1 MKWQSLS
8 VRSRMFSVL
17 AVLLVAST
25 VVSVST
31 QALSTLDTELE
42 QLKKEV
48 LPTHLSNLASQ
59 ISTEITP
66 LITASHLMTNDNF
79 VEDWVRK
86 GAADNQIS
94 FIEAKLKSVKDIAG
108 SDSTFYVLNG
118 PNGLEYF
125 GYEKNFFRTLL
136 PDYPYKEFYPNF
148 LATGH
153 DYELNLQYENQML
166 FINYRSNA
174 VDPNTNKPYSV
185 AGLGI
190 KADKLINMV
199 QKLKVGPQGRA
210 MLVTSNGVIQAKG
223 DSSFM
228 DRIEKSHISSLL
240 NNKSDLVIDDVMIN
254 EQVYYLGSL
263 WVPVLDRF
271 IMLVVPKQQIMAPIY
286 KQLQKAFLYSVVFI
300 LISLLILHFVIGS
313 LTRPIVAIGKD
324 VRYVSDNLDLNYQI
338 KSSDKAEIG
347 ALAGAVNS
355 LLRTLKDSLMA
366 VNDAVKTT
374 DGAIEGLNQQ
384 VDELSKASEAEK
396 QSIGQIASATQ
407 DITEQS
413 AQVKDLATRA
423 GELSDQSNAELQQA
437 NKEVQ
442 SSLVFLQAL
451 EVDMMQSKTSLT
463 ELNENI
469 EKIVSVL
476 NVISSISEQ
485 TNLLALNAAIEAAR
499 AGEHGRGFAV
509 VSDEVRMLSQ
519 RTSESTNEIQ
529 SIISQLR
536 AASTQVTSQMDVACE
551 KSIQTLG
558 SQQLVS
564 EKVMALDAFL
574 QQLFDMNEQVAE
586 RAGIQNASVA
596 DINQHLSMLAA
607 QSEQTVELF
616 HQSRAATNAIGEEMR
631 HLKDKVELFKVT

>member
-8 VRSRMFSVL
+8 IRSRMFSVL
-17 AVLLVAST
+17 AVLLVVST
-25 VVSVST
+25 AVSVCT

-42 QLKKEV
+42 QLKKEI

-79 VEDWVRK
+79 VEEWVRK
-86 GAADNQIS
+86 GAADNQVS
-94 FIEAKLKSVKDIAG
+94 FIETKLKSVKDIAG

-166 FINYRSNA
+166 FINYRSDA
-174 VDPNTNKPYSV
+174 IDPNTNKPYSV

-199 QKLKVGPQGRA
+199 QKLQVGQQGRA

-223 DSSFM
+223 DSPFM
-228 DRIEKSHISSLL
+228 EMIDKNHIANLL
-240 NNKSDLVIDDVMIN
+240 GNKSDVMLDDVTIN
-254 EQVYYLGSL
+254 GQVFYLGSL

-271 IMLVVPKQQIMAPIY
+271 ILLAVPKQQIMAPIY
-286 KQLQKAFLYSVVFI
+286 SQLQSAFLYSIGFI
-300 LISLLILHFVIGS
+300 VISLLVLHFVIGS

-324 VRYVSDNLDLNYQI
+324 VRYVSDNLDLNYQV

-347 ALAGAVNS
+347 ALADAVNS
-355 LLRTLKDSLMA
+355 LLLTLKGSLLT

-374 DGAIEGLNQQ
+374 DGAIAGLHQQ
-384 VDELSKASEAEK
+384 VDELSQASEAEK
-396 QSIGQIASATQ
+396 QSVDQIFNSTQ

-413 AQVKDLATRA
+413 AQVKDLATKA
-423 GELSDQSNAELQQA
+423 GELSDQSNTELQQA

-442 SSLVFLQAL
+442 SSLVFLEAL
-451 EVDMMQSKTSLT
+451 EVDMLQSKTSLG
-463 ELNENI
+463 ELNDNI

-476 NVISSISEQ
+476 DVISSISEQ

-529 SIISQLR
+529 SIITQLR
-536 AASTQVTSQMDVACE
+536 SASTQVTSQMDVACE
-551 KSIQTLG
+551 KSIQTLD
-558 SQQLVS
+558 SQKLVS
-564 EKVMALDAFL
+564 EKVNALDTFL

-586 RAGIQNASVA
+586 RAGIQNASVE

-607 QSEQTVELF
+607 QSEQTAELF
-616 HQSRAATNAIGEEMR
+616 NQSRAATNAIGEEMK
-631 HLKDKVELFKVT
+631 HLKEKVDLFKVT

>member
-8 VRSRMFSVL
+8 IRSRMFSVL
-17 AVLLVAST
+17 AVLLVVST

-79 VEDWVRK
+79 VEDWVSK
-86 GAADNQIS
+86 GAPDNQIA
-94 FIEAKLKSVKDIAG
+94 FIAAKLKSVKEIAG

-125 GYEKNFFRTLL
+125 GYEKDFFRTPLT
-136 PDYPYKEFYPNF
+136 DYPFKDFYPNF
-148 LATGH
+148 LATGQ
-153 DYELNLQYENQML
+153 DYELNLEYEYKML
-166 FINYRSNA
+166 FVNYRSDDL
-174 VDPNTNKPYSV
+174 DPNTNKPYSV

-199 QKLKVGPQGRA
+199 QKLKVGQQGRA
-210 MLVTSNGVIQAKG
+210 MLVTSDGVIQAKG
-223 DSSFM
+223 DSPFM
-228 DRIEKSHISSLL
+228 EMVNKSHISSLL
-240 NNKSDLVIDDVMIN
+240 NNKTDVVIDDITIN
-254 EQVYYLGSL
+254 GQVYYLGSL
-263 WVPVLDRF
+263 WVSVLDRF
-271 IMLVVPKQQIMAPIY
+271 IMLAVPKQQIMAPIY
-286 KQLQKAFLYSVVFI
+286 TQLQNAFLYSIVFI

-324 VRYVSDNLDLNYQI
+324 VRYVSDNLDLNYQV

-347 ALAGAVNS
+347 DLADAVNS
-355 LLRTLKDSLMA
+355 LLSTLKSSLLT

-374 DGAIEGLNQQ
+374 DGAIAGLHQQ
-384 VDELSKASEAEK
+384 VDELSQASEAEK
-396 QSIGQIASATQ
+396 QSVDQIFNSTQ

-413 AQVKDLATRA
+413 AQVKDLATKA

-442 SSLVFLQAL
+442 SSLLFLEAL
-451 EVDMMQSKTSLT
+451 EVDMLQSKTSLT
-463 ELNENI
+463 ELNDNI

-476 NVISSISEQ
+476 DVISSISEQ

-529 SIISQLR
+529 SIITQLR
-536 AASTQVTSQMDVACE
+536 SASTQVTSQMDVACE
-551 KSIQTLG
+551 KSIQTLD
-558 SQQLVS
+558 SQKLVS
-564 EKVMALDAFL
+564 EKVNTLDAFL

-586 RAGIQNASVA
+586 RAGIQNASVE

-607 QSEQTVELF
+607 QSEQTAELF
-616 HQSRAATNAIGEEMR
+616 NQSRAATNAIGEEMN
-631 HLKDKVELFKVT
+631 HLKEKVDLFKVT

>member
-355 LLRTLKDSLMA
+355 LLRTLKGSLMA

>member
-8 VRSRMFSVL
+8 IRSRMFSVL
-17 AVLLVAST
+17 AVLLVVST

-79 VEDWVRK
+79 VEDWVSK
-86 GAADNQIS
+86 GAPDNQIA
-94 FIEAKLKSVKDIAG
+94 FIAAKLKSVKEIAG

-125 GYEKNFFRTLL
+125 GYEKDFFRTPLT
-136 PDYPYKEFYPNF
+136 DYPFKDFYPNF
-148 LATGH
+148 LATGQ
-153 DYELNLQYENQML
+153 DYELNLEYEYKML
-166 FINYRSNA
+166 FVNYRSDDL
-174 VDPNTNKPYSV
+174 DPNTNKPYSV

-190 KADKLINMV
+190 KADKLITMV
-199 QKLKVGPQGRA
+199 QKLKVGQQGRA
-210 MLVTSNGVIQAKG
+210 MLVTSDGVIQAKG
-223 DSSFM
+223 DSPFM
-228 DRIEKSHISSLL
+228 EMVNKSHIASLL
-240 NNKSDLVIDDVMIN
+240 NNKTDVVIDDIAIN
-254 EQVYYLGSL
+254 GQVYYLGSL
-263 WVPVLDRF
+263 WVSVLDRF
-271 IMLVVPKQQIMAPIY
+271 IMLAVPKQQIMAPIY
-286 KQLQKAFLYSVVFI
+286 TQLQNAFLYSIVFI

-324 VRYVSDNLDLNYQI
+324 VRYVSDNLDLNYQV

-347 ALAGAVNS
+347 DLADAVNS
-355 LLRTLKDSLMA
+355 LLSTLKSSLLT

-374 DGAIEGLNQQ
+374 DGAIAGLHQQ
-384 VDELSKASEAEK
+384 VDELSQASEAEK
-396 QSIGQIASATQ
+396 QSVDQIFNSTQ

-413 AQVKDLATRA
+413 AQVKDLATKA

-442 SSLVFLQAL
+442 SSLLFLEAL
-451 EVDMMQSKTSLT
+451 EVDMLQSKTSLT
-463 ELNENI
+463 ELNDNI

-476 NVISSISEQ
+476 DVISSISEQ

-529 SIISQLR
+529 SIITQLR
-536 AASTQVTSQMDVACE
+536 SASTQVTSQMDVACE
-551 KSIQTLG
+551 KSIQTLD
-558 SQQLVS
+558 SQKLVS
-564 EKVMALDAFL
+564 EKVNTLDAFL

-586 RAGIQNASVA
+586 RAGIQNASVE

-607 QSEQTVELF
+607 QSEQTAELF
-616 HQSRAATNAIGEEMR
+616 NQSRAATNAIGEEMN
-631 HLKDKVELFKVT
+631 HLKEKVDLFKVT

>member
-240 NNKSDLVIDDVMIN
+240 NNKIDLVIDDVMIN

-355 LLRTLKDSLMA
+355 LLRTLKGSLMA

>member
-125 GYEKNFFRTLL
+125 GYEKIFFRTLL

-240 NNKSDLVIDDVMIN
+240 NNKIDLVIDDVMIN

>member
-1 MKWQSLS
+1 
-8 VRSRMFSVL
+8 
-17 AVLLVAST
+17 
-25 VVSVST
+25 
-31 QALSTLDTELE
+31 
-42 QLKKEV
+42 
-48 LPTHLSNLASQ
+48 
-59 ISTEITP
+59 
-66 LITASHLMTNDNF
+66 
-79 VEDWVRK
+79 
-86 GAADNQIS
+86 
-94 FIEAKLKSVKDIAG
+94 
-108 SDSTFYVLNG
+108 
-118 PNGLEYF
+118 
-125 GYEKNFFRTLL
+125 
-136 PDYPYKEFYPNF
+136 
-148 LATGH
+148 
-153 DYELNLQYENQML
+153 
-166 FINYRSNA
+166 
-174 VDPNTNKPYSV
+174 
-185 AGLGI
+185 
-190 KADKLINMV
+190 
-199 QKLKVGPQGRA
+199 
-210 MLVTSNGVIQAKG
+210 
-223 DSSFM
+223 
-228 DRIEKSHISSLL
+228 ISSLL
-240 NNKSDLVIDDVMIN
+240 NNKTDVVIDDITIN
-254 EQVYYLGSL
+254 GQVYYLGSL
-263 WVPVLDRF
+263 WVSVLDRF
-271 IMLVVPKQQIMAPIY
+271 IMLAVPKQQIMAPIY
-286 KQLQKAFLYSVVFI
+286 TQLQNAFLYSIVFI

-324 VRYVSDNLDLNYQI
+324 VRYVSDNLDLNYQV

-347 ALAGAVNS
+347 DLADAVNS
-355 LLRTLKDSLMA
+355 LLSTLKSSLLT

-374 DGAIEGLNQQ
+374 DGAIAGLHQQ
-384 VDELSKASEAEK
+384 VDELSQASEAEK
-396 QSIGQIASATQ
+396 QSVEQIFISTQ

-423 GELSDQSNAELQQA
+423 GEMSDLSNAELQQA

-442 SSLVFLQAL
+442 SSLVFLEAL

-463 ELNENI
+463 ELNGNI

-558 SQQLVS
+558 SQKLVS
-564 EKVMALDAFL
+564 EKVIALDAFL

-586 RAGIQNASVA
+586 RAGIQNASVE

-616 HQSRAATNAIGEEMR
+616 HQSRAATNAIGDEMR

>member
-8 VRSRMFSVL
+8 IRSRMFSVL
-17 AVLLVAST
+17 AVLLVVST

-79 VEDWVRK
+79 VEDWVSK
-86 GAADNQIS
+86 GAPDNQIA
-94 FIEAKLKSVKDIAG
+94 FIEAKLKSVKEIAG

-125 GYEKNFFRTLL
+125 GYEKDFFRTPLS
-136 PDYPYKEFYPNF
+136 DYPYKEFYPNF

-153 DYELNLQYENQML
+153 DYELNLQYENSML
-166 FINYRSNA
+166 FINYRSDSM
-174 VDPNTNKPYSV
+174 DPNTNKPFSV

-190 KADKLINMV
+190 NADKLINMV
-199 QKLKVGPQGRA
+199 QKLQVGQQGRA
-210 MLVTSNGVIQAKG
+210 MLVTSDGVIQAKG
-223 DSSFM
+223 DSPFM
-228 DRIEKSHISSLL
+228 ELIDKNHIVNLL
-240 NNKSDLVIDDVMIN
+240 GNKSEVVLDDVTIN
-254 EQVYYLGSL
+254 GQVFYLGSL

-271 IMLVVPKQQIMAPIY
+271 IMLAVPKQQIMAPIY
-286 KQLQKAFLYSVVFI
+286 SQLQNAFLYSIVFI

-347 ALAGAVNS
+347 GLADAVNS
-355 LLRTLKDSLMA
+355 LLSTLKSSLLT

-374 DGAIEGLNQQ
+374 DGAIAGLHQQ
-384 VDELSKASEAEK
+384 VDELSQASEAEK
-396 QSIGQIASATQ
+396 QSVDQIFNSTQ

-413 AQVKDLATRA
+413 AQVKDLATKA

-442 SSLVFLQAL
+442 SSLIFLEAL
-451 EVDMMQSKTSLT
+451 EVDMLQSKSSLT

-476 NVISSISEQ
+476 DVISSISEQ

-529 SIISQLR
+529 SIITQLR
-536 AASTQVTSQMDVACE
+536 SASTQVTSQMDVACE
-551 KSIQTLG
+551 KSIQTLD
-558 SQQLVS
+558 SQKLVS
-564 EKVMALDAFL
+564 EKVNTLDAFL

-586 RAGIQNASVA
+586 RAGIQNASVE

-607 QSEQTVELF
+607 QSEQTAELF
-616 HQSRAATNAIGEEMR
+616 NQSRAATNAIGEEMR

>member
-59 ISTEITP
+59 ISNEITP

-153 DYELNLQYENQML
+153 DYELNLQYENQIL

-174 VDPNTNKPYSV
+174 VDLNTNKPYSV

-355 LLRTLKDSLMA
+355 LLRTLKGSLMA

-451 EVDMMQSKTSLT
+451 EVDMTQSKTSLT

-558 SQQLVS
+558 SQKLVS

-574 QQLFDMNEQVAE
+574 QQLFEMNEQVAE

>member
-8 VRSRMFSVL
+8 IRSRMFSVL
-17 AVLLVAST
+17 AVLLVVST

-79 VEDWVRK
+79 VEDWVSK
-86 GAADNQIS
+86 GAPDNQIA
-94 FIEAKLKSVKDIAG
+94 FIAAKLKSVKEIAG

-125 GYEKNFFRTLL
+125 GYEKDFFRTPLT
-136 PDYPYKEFYPNF
+136 DYPFKDFYPNF
-148 LATGH
+148 LATGQ
-153 DYELNLQYENQML
+153 DYELNLEYEYKML
-166 FINYRSNA
+166 FVNYRSDDL
-174 VDPNTNKPYSV
+174 DPNTNKPYSV

-199 QKLKVGPQGRA
+199 QKLKVGQQGRA
-210 MLVTSNGVIQAKG
+210 MLVTSDGVIQAKG
-223 DSSFM
+223 DSPFM
-228 DRIEKSHISSLL
+228 EMVNKSHISSLL
-240 NNKSDLVIDDVMIN
+240 NNKTDVVIDDITIN
-254 EQVYYLGSL
+254 GQVYYLGSL
-263 WVPVLDRF
+263 WVSVLDRY
-271 IMLVVPKQQIMAPIY
+271 IMLAVPKQQIMAPIY
-286 KQLQKAFLYSVVFI
+286 TQLQNAFLYSIVFI

-324 VRYVSDNLDLNYQI
+324 VRYVSDSLDLSYQI
-338 KSSDKAEIG
+338 KSTDKAEIG
-347 ALAGAVNS
+347 DLAETINS
-355 LLRTLKDSLMA
+355 LLQTLKGSMTT

-374 DGAIEGLNQQ
+374 DGAIEGLHQQ
-384 VDELSKASEAEK
+384 VDELSQASEAEK
-396 QSIGQIASATQ
+396 QSVDQIFNSTQ

-413 AQVKDLATRA
+413 AQVKDLATKA

-442 SSLVFLQAL
+442 SSLLFLEAL
-451 EVDMMQSKTSLT
+451 EVDMLQSKTSLT
-463 ELNENI
+463 ELNDNI

-476 NVISSISEQ
+476 DVISSISEQ

-529 SIISQLR
+529 SIITQLR
-536 AASTQVTSQMDVACE
+536 SASTQVTSQMDVACE
-551 KSIQTLG
+551 KSIQTLD
-558 SQQLVS
+558 SQKLVS
-564 EKVMALDAFL
+564 EKVNTLDAFL

-586 RAGIQNASVA
+586 RAGIQNASVE

-607 QSEQTVELF
+607 QSEQTAELF
-616 HQSRAATNAIGEEMR
+616 NQSRAATNAIGEEMR

>member
-8 VRSRMFSVL
+8 IRSRMFSVL
-17 AVLLVAST
+17 ALLLVVST
-25 VVSVST
+25 AVSVCT

-79 VEDWVRK
+79 VEEWVRK
-86 GAADNQIS
+86 GAADNQLS

-108 SDSTFYVLNG
+108 SDSVFYVLNG
-118 PNGLEYF
+118 QNGLEYF
-125 GYEKNFFRTLL
+125 GYEKNFFRTPLS
-136 PDYPYKEFYPNF
+136 DYPYKEFYPNF
-148 LATGH
+148 LATGQ
-153 DYELNLQYENQML
+153 DYELNLEYEYKML
-166 FINYRSNA
+166 FINYRSDDL
-174 VDPNTNKPYSV
+174 DPNTNKPYSV

-199 QKLKVGPQGRA
+199 QKLQVGQQGRA
-210 MLVTSNGVIQAKG
+210 MLVTSDGVIQAKG

-228 DRIEKSHISSLL
+228 DMVDKSHISSFL
-240 NNKSDLVIDDVMIN
+240 NNKNDVVIDDVTIN
-254 EQVYYLGSL
+254 GQVFYLGSL

-271 IMLVVPKQQIMAPIY
+271 IMLAVPKQQIMAPIY
-286 KQLQKAFLYSVVFI
+286 SQLQSAFLYSIGFI
-300 LISLLILHFVIGS
+300 AISLLVLHFVIGS

-324 VRYVSDNLDLNYQI
+324 VRYVSDNLDLNYQV

-347 ALAGAVNS
+347 ALADAVNS
-355 LLRTLKDSLMA
+355 LLLTLKGSLLT

-374 DGAIEGLNQQ
+374 DGAIAGLHQQ
-384 VDELSKASEAEK
+384 VDELSQASEAEK
-396 QSIGQIASATQ
+396 QSVEQIFNSTQ

-413 AQVKDLATRA
+413 GQVKDLATKA
-423 GELSDQSNAELQQA
+423 GELSDQSNVELQQA

-442 SSLVFLQAL
+442 SSLTFLEAL
-451 EVDMMQSKTSLT
+451 EVDMLQSKTSLT
-463 ELNENI
+463 ELNDNI

-476 NVISSISEQ
+476 DVISSISEQ

-509 VSDEVRMLSQ
+509 VSDEVRILSQ

-529 SIISQLR
+529 NIITQLR
-536 AASTQVTSQMDVACE
+536 KASTQVTSQMDVACE
-551 KSIQTLG
+551 KSIQTLD
-558 SQQLVS
+558 SQKLVS
-564 EKVMALDAFL
+564 EKVNALDAFL

-586 RAGIQNASVA
+586 RASIQNASVE

-607 QSEQTVELF
+607 QSEQTAELF
-616 HQSRAATNAIGEEMR
+616 NQSRAATNAIGDEMS
-631 HLKDKVELFKVT
+631 HLKEKVELFKVT

>member
-42 QLKKEV
+42 QLKEEI

-166 FINYRSNA
+166 FINYRSNT

-199 QKLKVGPQGRA
+199 QKLKVGQQGRA

-355 LLRTLKDSLMA
+355 LLRTLKGSLMA

-558 SQQLVS
+558 SQKLVS

-574 QQLFDMNEQVAE
+574 QQLFEMNEQVAE

>member
-8 VRSRMFSVL
+8 IRSRMFSVL
-17 AVLLVAST
+17 AVLLVVST

-42 QLKKEV
+42 QLKKDV
-48 LPTHLSNLASQ
+48 LPTYLANLASQ

-86 GAADNQIS
+86 GASDNQIA
-94 FIEAKLKSVKDIAG
+94 FIEAKLKSVKEIAG

-125 GYEKNFFRTLL
+125 GYEKDFFRTPLT
-136 PDYPYKEFYPNF
+136 DYPFKEFYPNF
-148 LATGH
+148 LATGQ
-153 DYELNLQYENQML
+153 DYELNLEYEYKML
-166 FINYRSNA
+166 FINYRSDDL
-174 VDPNTNKPYSV
+174 DPNTNKPYSV

-199 QKLKVGPQGRA
+199 QKLKVGQQGRA
-210 MLVTSNGVIQAKG
+210 MLVTSDGEVQAKG
-223 DSSFM
+223 DSPFM
-228 DRIEKSHISSLL
+228 EVVDKSHLSSLL
-240 NNKSDLVIDDVMIN
+240 NNKKDVVLDDVTIN
-254 EQVYYLGSL
+254 GQVYYLGSL
-263 WVPVLDRF
+263 WVPLLDRF
-271 IMLVVPKQQIMAPIY
+271 VMLSVPKQQIMAPIY
-286 KQLQKAFLYSVVFI
+286 KQLQNAFLYSIVFI
-300 LISLLILHFVIGS
+300 LISLFILHFVIGS

-324 VRYVSDNLDLNYQI
+324 VRYVSDSLDLNYQV

-347 ALAGAVNS
+347 GLADAVNS
-355 LLRTLKDSLMA
+355 LLSTLKSSLLT

-374 DGAIEGLNQQ
+374 DGAIAGLHQQ

-396 QSIGQIASATQ
+396 QSVDQIFNSTQ

-413 AQVKDLATRA
+413 AQVKDLATKA
-423 GELSDQSNAELQQA
+423 GELSDQSNVELQQA

-442 SSLVFLQAL
+442 SSLVFLEAL
-451 EVDMMQSKTSLT
+451 EVDMLQSKTSLG
-463 ELNENI
+463 ELNDNI

-476 NVISSISEQ
+476 DVISSISEQ

-529 SIISQLR
+529 SIITQLR
-536 AASTQVTSQMDVACE
+536 SASTQVTSQMDVACE
-551 KSIQTLG
+551 KSVQTLD
-558 SQQLVS
+558 SQKLVS
-564 EKVMALDAFL
+564 EKVNALDDFL

-586 RAGIQNASVA
+586 RAGIQNASVE

-607 QSEQTVELF
+607 QSEQTTELF
-616 HQSRAATNAIGEEMR
+616 HQSRAATNAIGDEMH
-631 HLKDKVELFKVT
+631 HLKEKVDLFKVT

>member
-8 VRSRMFSVL
+8 IRSRMFSVL
-17 AVLLVAST
+17 AVLLVVST

-79 VEDWVRK
+79 VEDWVRN
-86 GAADNQIS
+86 GAADNQLS
-94 FIEAKLKSVKDIAG
+94 FIENKLKSVKEIAG

-118 PNGLEYF
+118 ENGLEYF
-125 GYEKNFFRTLL
+125 GYEKAFFKTLL
-136 PDYPYKEFYPNF
+136 KDYPYKEFYPNF

-153 DYELNLQYENQML
+153 DYELNLQYEHQML
-166 FINYRSNA
+166 FINYRSDA
-174 VDPNTNKPYSV
+174 VDPNTNKPFSV

-190 KADKLINMV
+190 KADKLINMIK
-199 QKLKVGPQGRA
+199 KLNVGQQGRA
-210 MLVTSNGVIQAKG
+210 MLVTSDGVIQAKG

-228 DRIEKSHISSLL
+228 EIVDKSHISSLL
-240 NNKSDLVIDDVMIN
+240 NNKTDVVIDDITIN
-254 EQVYYLGSL
+254 GQVYYLGSL

-271 IMLVVPKQQIMAPIY
+271 IMLAVPKQQIMTPIY
-286 KQLQKAFLYSVVFI
+286 TQLQNAFLYSIVFI

-347 ALAGAVNS
+347 ALADAINS
-355 LLRTLKDSLMA
+355 LLLTLKGSLIT

-374 DGAIEGLNQQ
+374 DSAIEGLNQQ
-384 VDELSKASEAEK
+384 VDELSQASEAEK
-396 QSIGQIASATQ
+396 QSVEQIFISTQ

-423 GELSDQSNAELQQA
+423 GEMSDLSNAELQQA

-442 SSLVFLQAL
+442 SSLVFLEAL

-463 ELNENI
+463 ELNGNI

-558 SQQLVS
+558 SQKLVS
-564 EKVMALDAFL
+564 EKVIALDAFL

-586 RAGIQNASVA
+586 RAGIQNASVE

-616 HQSRAATNAIGEEMR
+616 HQSRAATNAIGDEMR

>member
-42 QLKKEV
+42 QLKEEI

-166 FINYRSNA
+166 FINYRSNT

-355 LLRTLKDSLMA
+355 LLRTLKGSLMA

-558 SQQLVS
+558 SQKLVS

-574 QQLFDMNEQVAE
+574 QQLFEMNEQVAE

>member
-1 MKWQSLS
+1 M
-8 VRSRMFSVL
+8 
-17 AVLLVAST
+17 
-25 VVSVST
+25 
-31 QALSTLDTELE
+31 
-42 QLKKEV
+42 
-48 LPTHLSNLASQ
+48 
-59 ISTEITP
+59 
-66 LITASHLMTNDNF
+66 
-79 VEDWVRK
+79 
-86 GAADNQIS
+86 
-94 FIEAKLKSVKDIAG
+94 
-108 SDSTFYVLNG
+108 
-118 PNGLEYF
+118 
-125 GYEKNFFRTLL
+125 
-136 PDYPYKEFYPNF
+136 
-148 LATGH
+148 ATGH

-166 FINYRSNA
+166 FINYRSNT

-199 QKLKVGPQGRA
+199 QKLKVGQQGRA

-355 LLRTLKDSLMA
+355 LLRTLKGSLMA

-558 SQQLVS
+558 SQKLVS

-574 QQLFDMNEQVAE
+574 QQLFEMNEQVAE

-616 HQSRAATNAIGEEMR
+616 HQSRAATNAIGEEMI

>member
-8 VRSRMFSVL
+8 IRSRMFSVL
-17 AVLLVAST
+17 AVLLVVST

-48 LPTHLSNLASQ
+48 LPTHLNHLASQ
-59 ISTEITP
+59 ISSEITP

-79 VEDWVRK
+79 VEDWVRN
-86 GAADNQIS
+86 GANLDQLS
-94 FIEAKLKSVKDIAG
+94 FIEKKLKSVKEVAG

-118 PNGLEYF
+118 TNGPEYF
-125 GYEKNFFRTLL
+125 GYEKEFFTTLL
-136 PDYPYKEFYPNF
+136 KDYEYKEFYPNF
-148 LATGH
+148 LATGN
-153 DYELNLQYENQML
+153 DYELNLEYEYQML
-166 FINYRSNA
+166 FINYRSDA
-174 VDPNTNKPYSV
+174 IDPNTNKPYSV

-199 QKLKVGPQGRA
+199 QKLNVGPQGRA
-210 MLVTSNGVIQAKG
+210 MLVTKDGVIQAKG
-223 DSSFM
+223 NSPFM
-228 DRIEKSHISSLL
+228 DVVEKRDIANLL
-240 NNKSDLVIDDVMIN
+240 SNKTDVVIDDVTIN

-263 WVPVLDRF
+263 WVPLLDRF
-271 IMLVVPKQQIMAPIY
+271 IMLAVPKQQILAPIY
-286 KQLQKAFLYSVVFI
+286 SQLQNTFFYAIGFI
-300 LISLLILHFVIGS
+300 VISLLILHFAIGS

-324 VRYVSDNLDLNYQI
+324 VRHVSDSLDLSYQI
-338 KSSDKAEIG
+338 KSTDKAEIG
-347 ALAGAVNS
+347 ALAETINS
-355 LLRTLKDSLMA
+355 LLQTLKGSMTT

-374 DGAIEGLNQQ
+374 DGAIAGLHQQ
-384 VDELSKASEAEK
+384 VDELSQASEAEK
-396 QSIGQIASATQ
+396 QSVDQIFNSTQ

-413 AQVKDLATRA
+413 AQVKDLATKA

-442 SSLVFLQAL
+442 SSLLFLEAL
-451 EVDMMQSKTSLT
+451 EVDMLQSKTSLT
-463 ELNENI
+463 ELNDNI

-476 NVISSISEQ
+476 DVISSISEQ

-529 SIISQLR
+529 SIITQLR
-536 AASTQVTSQMDVACE
+536 SASTQVTSQMDVACE
-551 KSIQTLG
+551 KSIQTLD
-558 SQQLVS
+558 SQKLVS
-564 EKVMALDAFL
+564 EKVNTLDAFL

-586 RAGIQNASVA
+586 RAGIQNASVE

-607 QSEQTVELF
+607 QSEQTAELF
-616 HQSRAATNAIGEEMR
+616 NQSRAATNAIGEEMN
-631 HLKDKVELFKVT
+631 HLKEKVDLFKVT

>member
-8 VRSRMFSVL
+8 IRSRMFSVL
-17 AVLLVAST
+17 AVLLVVSS

-31 QALSTLDTELE
+31 QAISTLDIELE

-79 VEDWVRK
+79 VEDWVRN
-86 GAADNQIS
+86 GASPDKLP
-94 FIEAKLKSVKDIAG
+94 FIEHKLKSVKDILG
-108 SDSTFYVLNG
+108 SDSTFYVVKG
-118 PNGLEYF
+118 PNGLDYY
-125 GYEKNFFRTLL
+125 GYDKAFFKTPLE
-136 PDYPYKEFYPNF
+136 DYPYKEFYPNF

-153 DYELNLQYENQML
+153 DYELNLQYENEML
-166 FINYRSNA
+166 FINYRSDTT
-174 VDPNTNKPYSV
+174 DPNTNKPYSV

-190 KADKLINMV
+190 KADKLIDMV
-199 QKLKVGPQGRA
+199 KKLNVGLQGRA
-210 MLVTSNGVIQAKG
+210 MLVTSDGVIQAKG
-223 DSSFM
+223 DSAFM
-228 DRIEKSHISSLL
+228 EIVDKSQISSLL
-240 NNKSDLVIDDVMIN
+240 NNKNDMVINDVTIDG
-254 EQVYYLGSL
+254 QVYYLGSL
-263 WVPVLDRF
+263 WVPLLDRF
-271 IMLVVPKQQIMAPIY
+271 IMLAVPKQQIMAPIY
-286 KQLQKAFLYSVVFI
+286 SQLQNAFLYSIVFI

-313 LTRPIVAIGKD
+313 LTRPIVAIGKE
-324 VRYVSDNLDLNYQI
+324 VRYVSDNLDLSYQI

-347 ALAGAVNS
+347 ALAETVNS
-355 LLRTLKDSLMA
+355 LLLTLKGSLLT

-374 DGAIEGLNQQ
+374 DGAIEGLHHQ
-384 VDELSKASEAEK
+384 VDELSQASEAEK
-396 QSIGQIASATQ
+396 QSVEQIFISTQ

-413 AQVKDLATRA
+413 AQVKDLATKA

-437 NKEVQ
+437 SKEVQ
-442 SSLVFLQAL
+442 SSLVFLEAL
-451 EVDMMQSKTSLT
+451 EVDMLQSKTSLT
-463 ELNENI
+463 ELNDNI

-529 SIISQLR
+529 SIITQLR
-536 AASTQVTSQMDVACE
+536 SASTQVTSQMDVACE
-551 KSIQTLG
+551 KSIQTLD
-558 SQQLVS
+558 SQKLVS
-564 EKVMALDAFL
+564 EKVMALDTFL

-586 RAGIQNASVA
+586 RAGIQNASVE

-616 HQSRAATNAIGEEMR
+616 HQSRAATNAIGDEMR
-631 HLKDKVELFKVT
+631 HLKDKVERFKVT